1 MDLIFLPPQT
11 GDILVWVVISLALV
25 ISLARV
31 QVAVWQADY
40 GPYTPGFLCPST
52 CAFFFFF
59 LLTPRHVE
67 VPRPRVE
74 PAEQLGPVPCCSNT
88 LSLIRR
94 FTRELPQAHGFI
106 LSPFILYWCF
116 CFFRS
121 LTKVFQGHVT
131 FIRCWLTNSNRV
143 QSNEDSQELKSS
155 SAIFKKRG
163 WLIQLSYC

>member
-31 QVAVWQADY
+31 QVAVWQAMD
-40 GPYTPGFLCPST
+40 PIHLVSFAQAHAL
-52 CAFFFFF
+52 FFFF
-59 LLTPRHVE
+59 LLTPRHAE

-106 LSPFILYWCF
+106 LSPFILY
-116 CFFRS
+116 
-121 LTKVFQGHVT
+121 
-131 FIRCWLTNSNRV
+131 
-143 QSNEDSQELKSS
+143 
-155 SAIFKKRG
+155 
-163 WLIQLSYC
+163 